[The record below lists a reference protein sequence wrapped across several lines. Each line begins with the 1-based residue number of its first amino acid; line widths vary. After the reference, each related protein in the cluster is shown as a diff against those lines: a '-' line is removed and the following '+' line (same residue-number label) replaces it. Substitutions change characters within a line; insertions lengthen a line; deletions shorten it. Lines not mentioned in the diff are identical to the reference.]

1 MVDFALRDPK
11 GSLPTCHKKGYLIHF
26 EALPSNCMPRC
37 MVFTHMLNVLNAL
50 QRLSRYVGLPEEVQ
64 NVMETL
70 SLVADHWIEWM
81 SSSSLHVQT

>member
-1 MVDFALRDPK
+1 MVDFALRE
-11 GSLPTCHKKGYLIHF
+11 SLPTCHKKVIEVGLKWGYLIHF
-26 EALPSNCMPRC
+26 EALSSNCMPRC

-70 SLVADHWIEWM
+70 SLVADH
-81 SSSSLHVQT
+81 